1 MALTTRTHDHGVS
14 DLAANR
20 WRRAWQETGPD
31 DTILGQFLNNQSEL
45 NARLALAAG
54 GRAAAVEGANL
65 ADARSAVPFLNQA
78 VLARPAPRTDDPVYD
93 EIEAFFARSTES
105 ATLLSL
111 WPTADLW
118 HRGWVLYGH
127 PVLVAK
133 SPVLF
138 APSRPDGVTIDPVTD
153 RDGVAAAEAVL
164 IDGYPVGEP
173 GDPRTRPAPGS
184 VLPAGVLDTGCTV
197 RLARLD
203 GAPVAAGLSYVAHD
217 VVNLAMA
224 ATLPAARRRGVWQ
237 ALVQARLSDGPGLA
251 SVAYT
256 SDLSRPGFLRLGFL
270 PVARLTLW
278 GRG

>member
-1 MALTTRTHDHGVS
+1 MALTTRTRDHQVD
-14 DLAANR
+14 DLTAGH
-20 WRRAWQETGPD
+20 WRRVWREAGPD
-31 DTILGQFLNNQSEL
+31 DTVVGQFLNNQSEL

-65 ADARSAVPFLNQA
+65 ADARSAVPYLNQA
-78 VLARPAPRTDDPVYD
+78 VLSRPAPRTDDPVYE
-93 EIEAFFARSTES
+93 EIETFFERSAGGT
-105 ATLLSL
+105 TLLSL

-127 PVLVAK
+127 PVLVVKA
-133 SPVLF
+133 PVLF
-138 APSRPDGVTIDPVTD
+138 APSRPDGVEIDLVTD
-153 RDGVAAAEAVL
+153 RDGVARAEQVL

-173 GDPRTRPAPGS
+173 GDPSTRPEPGT
-184 VLPAGVLDTGCTV
+184 VLPAGSLDTGCTV
-197 RLARLD
+197 RLAWLD
-203 GAPVAAGLSYVAHD
+203 GEPVAAALSYVAHE

-237 ALVQARLSDGPGLA
+237 ALVQARVTDGPGLA

-256 SDLSRPGFLRLGFL
+256 NDLSRPGFLRLGFL
-270 PVARLTLW
+270 PLTRLTLW

>member
-1 MALTTRTHDHGVS
+1 MALTTRTHDHQVS
-14 DLAANR
+14 DLAAGR

-31 DTILGQFLNNQSEL
+31 DTILGQFLNSQSEL

-65 ADARSAVPFLNQA
+65 ADSRSAVPYLNQA

-93 EIEAFFARSTES
+93 EIEAFFDRSPGGT
-105 ATLLSL
+105 TLLSL

-138 APSRPDGVTIDPVTD
+138 VPSRPEGVDIEVVTD
-153 RDGVAAAEAVL
+153 PDGVARAEGVL

-173 GDPRTRPAPGS
+173 GDPSTRPAPGT

-197 RLARLD
+197 RLAWLD
-203 GAPVAAGLSYVAHD
+203 GEPVATGLSYVAHD

-237 ALVQARLSDGPGLA
+237 ALVQARLGDGPGLA

>member
-1 MALTTRTHDHGVS
+1 MALTTRTHDHQVS
-14 DLAANR
+14 DLAAGR

-31 DTILGQFLNNQSEL
+31 DTILGQFLNSQSEL

-65 ADARSAVPFLNQA
+65 ADSRSAVPYLNQA

-93 EIEAFFARSTES
+93 EIEAFFDRSPGGT
-105 ATLLSL
+105 TLLSL

-138 APSRPDGVTIDPVTD
+138 APSRPEGVDIEVVTD
-153 RDGVAAAEAVL
+153 PDGVARAEGVL

-173 GDPRTRPAPGS
+173 GDPSTRPSPGT
-184 VLPAGVLDTGCTV
+184 VLPAGVLDPGCTV
-197 RLARLD
+197 RLAWLD
-203 GAPVAAGLSYVAHD
+203 GEPVATGLSYGP
-217 VVNLAMA
+217 
-224 ATLPAARRRGVWQ
+224 TTWSTWPWPPPCRRRGAEACGRPWCRP
-237 ALVQARLSDGPGLA
+237 ASATGPAWRRWPTRATSRGRVSCA
-251 SVAYT
+251 SG
-256 SDLSRPGFLRLGFL
+256 SCPWPD
-270 PVARLTLW
+270 
-278 GRG
+278 